1 MLMNALDQKT
11 TQSIL
16 KEINALLEQGVLP
29 VHNDHLKSFAEGDI
43 LECLLSL
50 KDQGLISGDL
60 IRIGVDG
67 RPYRMTNI
75 RLTYIGLRALR
86 P

>member
-1 MLMNALDQKT
+1 MKTLDQKT
-11 TQSIL
+11 THSIL
-16 KEINALLEQGVLP
+16 KEINALLEQGILP
-29 VHNDHLKSFAEGDI
+29 IHNDHLLRLAEDGNI
-43 LECLLSL
+43 LEWLISL

-75 RLTYIGLRALR
+75 RLTYMGLRALR
-86 P
+86 M

>member
-1 MLMNALDQKT
+1 MKALDKKT
-11 TQSIL
+11 THSIL
-16 KEINALLEQGVLP
+16 KEINALLEQGILP
-29 VHNDHLKSFAEGDI
+29 IHNDHLISLAEDGNI
-43 LECLLSL
+43 LECLISL

-67 RPYRMTNI
+67 RPHRMTNI

-86 P
+86 L

>member
-1 MLMNALDQKT
+1 MNALDQKT
-11 TQSIL
+11 THSIL
-16 KEINALLEQGVLP
+16 KEINALLEQGILP
-29 VHNDHLKSFAEGDI
+29 IHNDHLISLAEDGNI
-43 LECLLSL
+43 LEWLISL

-67 RPYRMTNI
+67 RPHGVTNI

-86 P
+86 L